1 MAISDQPVAGQPPQ
15 DTTLQDPVLRRTA
28 LHATHYG
35 HKARMVDFGGWDMPV
50 QYAGLVAE
58 HMAVRTGVGL
68 FDVSHMGDIQLRGP
82 NSLPAVQKLLMN
94 DASKLQTGQA
104 HYSAM
109 LYPDGTFVDDVVLHK
124 LGENDY
130 LIVINAGTREKDVQW
145 VRQVIGGMGGV
156 HIMDVSDYYTQ
167 LAIQG
172 PKAKDTLQKL
182 TKVNLTPI
190 KNYWFTWGEVAGCH
204 NVLIART
211 GYTGEDGFEIY
222 IPADEPTSSRVW
234 GELLAAGEE
243 FGIQPCGLGSRNTLR
258 LEAAMALYG
267 HEISDSI
274 NVFEANLG
282 RYCKLDKGT
291 DFVGREALQK
301 IADAGGPE
309 RRLVGLEMLDRG
321 IARDGYTVLSSTGET
336 VGEVTSGSPAPFL
349 KKNIAL
355 AYVPVRYAEP
365 GTTLAVEIRGVPVKA
380 QVVPTPFYK
389 RPKATTPSSA
399 APVPELPII
408 TAPLS

>member
-1 MAISDQPVAGQPPQ
+1 MATPQPIAA
-15 DTTLQDPVLRRTA
+15 LRRTA
-28 LHATHYG
+28 LHTTHHS

-50 QYAGLVAE
+50 QYEGLVAE

-82 NSLPAVQKLLMN
+82 NSLAAVQRLLMN

-109 LYPDGTFVDDVVLHK
+109 LYPNGTFVDDVVLHK
-124 LGENDY
+124 LGENDF

-172 PKAKDTLQKL
+172 PRAKDTLQKL
-182 TKVNLTPI
+182 TGTDLAPI
-190 KNYWFTWGEVAGCH
+190 KNYWFTWGQVAGWH

-234 GELLAAGEE
+234 SEVLSAGAE

-258 LEAAMALYG
+258 MEAAMALYG
-267 HEISDSI
+267 HEISDEL

-282 RYCKLDKGT
+282 RYCKLDKGM

-301 IADAGGPE
+301 IADAGGPQK
-309 RRLVGLEMLDRG
+309 RLVGLEMLDRG
-321 IARDGYTVLSSTGET
+321 IGRDGYPVLSRTGER
-336 VGEVTSGSPAPFL
+336 VGYVTSGSPAPFL
-349 KKNIAL
+349 KKNVAL
-355 AYVPVRYAEP
+355 AYVPMAYMEP
-365 GTTLAVEIRGVPVKA
+365 GTELAIEIRGLPVRA

-389 RPKATTPSSA
+389 RPKLT
-399 APVPELPII
+399 APVI